1 MSAVPASGDPREGGI
16 FGELVKIPAFLRR
29 DFLQAWSYRMAFV
42 TDAIGLALQ
51 TALFFYISKIVDP
64 NVLPTF
70 GGARVSYLEYVVVG
84 IAMTMLIALGIFR
97 AAAAFRNEQLM
108 GTLEVLLMT
117 PTAPWTIQIGS
128 IVYDLVY
135 IPLRTGLFIAVVALA
150 TDVSFD
156 TDGIVPATVILLAF
170 LPFVWGIG
178 IVYAASSLTFKQAG
192 GGIAITLLTF
202 SSGAYFPL
210 ELFPDWL
217 ADGGRGESD
226 GGGDRRDARGAPR
239 WRGLVGSRRCA
250 ARARARVACD
260 ALVRDRC
267 VPPRAASGASAR
279 HARHLLK
286 GRSNQCLHQN
296 RRSAG
301 TRRRSRGDS
310 TRERA
315 G

>member
-1 MSAVPASGDPREGGI
+1 MSAVPAPRRVRAQGVAAE
-16 FGELVKIPAFLRR
+16 FAKISAFLRR

-42 TDAIGLALQ
+42 TDAVGLALQ

-64 NVLPTF
+64 DVLPTF
-70 GGARVSYLEYVVVG
+70 GGSRVSYLEYVVVG

-135 IPLRTGLFIAVVALA
+135 IPLRTGLFFVVVALA
-150 TDVSFD
+150 TEVSFD
-156 TDGIVPATVILLAF
+156 GAGLLPAAVVLLAF

-178 IVYAASSLTFKQAG
+178 IFYAALSLTFKQTG

-202 SSGAYFPL
+202 TSGAYFPL

-217 ADGGRGESD
+217 GAVADANPMAVAIDAMRESLLGTAGWSGVGSALLVLVPASLLTLGLGIGAFRLALRRERGRGTL
-226 GGGDRRDARGAPR
+226 
-239 WRGLVGSRRCA
+239 GLY
-250 ARARARVACD
+250 
-260 ALVRDRC
+260 
-267 VPPRAASGASAR
+267 
-279 HARHLLK
+279 
-286 GRSNQCLHQN
+286 
-296 RRSAG
+296 
-301 TRRRSRGDS
+301 
-310 TRERA
+310 
-315 G
+315 

>member
-1 MSAVPASGDPREGGI
+1 VNAVPASGEPREGGI

-64 NVLPTF
+64 SVLPTF
-70 GGARVSYLEYVVVG
+70 GGTRVSYLEYVVVG

-178 IVYAASSLTFKQAG
+178 IIYAAASLTFKQVG

-217 ADGGRGESD
+217 ATAAEANPMAVAINAMREALLGGAGWS
-226 GGGDRRDARGAPR
+226 G
-239 WRGLVGSRRCA
+239 VG
-250 ARARARVACD
+250 D
-260 ALVRDRC
+260 ALLVL
-267 VPPRAASGASAR
+267 VPASIVMLSFGIGSF
-279 HARHLLK
+279 LLA
-286 GRSNQCLHQN
+286 L
-296 RRSAG
+296 RRE
-301 TRRRSRGDS
+301 RRRG
-310 TRERA
+310 TL
-315 G
+315 GIY

>member
-1 MSAVPASGDPREGGI
+1 MSAVPAPRRVRAQGVAAE
-16 FGELVKIPAFLRR
+16 FAKISAFLRR
-29 DFLQAWSYRMAFV
+29 DFLQAWSYRAAFV
-42 TDAIGLALQ
+42 TDAVGLALQ

-70 GGARVSYLEYVVVG
+70 GGSRVSYLEYVVVG

-135 IPLRTGLFIAVVALA
+135 IPLRTGLFFVVVALA
-150 TDVSFD
+150 TEVSFD
-156 TDGIVPATVILLAF
+156 GAGLLPAAVILLAF

-178 IVYAASSLTFKQAG
+178 IVYAASSLTFKQTG

-202 SSGAYFPL
+202 TSGAYFPL

-217 ADGGRGESD
+217 GAVAEVNPMAVAI
-226 GGGDRRDARGAPR
+226 DAMRETLLGTAG
-239 WRGLVGSRRCA
+239 WSGV
-250 ARARARVACD
+250 
-260 ALVRDRC
+260 
-267 VPPRAASGASAR
+267 SGA
-279 HARHLLK
+279 LLVLVPASLLTLAL
-286 GRSNQCLHQN
+286 GIGSFRLAL
-296 RRSAG
+296 RRE
-301 TRRRSRGDS
+301 RRRG
-310 TRERA
+310 TL
-315 G
+315 GIY

>member
-1 MSAVPASGDPREGGI
+1 MNAVPAPRDARARGVGAE
-16 FGELVKIPAFLRR
+16 VAKISAFLRR
-29 DFLQAWSYRMAFV
+29 DFLQAWSYRAGFI
-42 TDAIGLALQ
+42 TDAAGLALQ

-64 NVLPTF
+64 DVLPTF

-84 IAMTMLIALGIFR
+84 IAITMLVALGIFR

-135 IPLRTGLFIAVVALA
+135 IPLRTGLFFVVVALA
-150 TDVSFD
+150 TEVSFD
-156 TDGIVPATVILLAF
+156 GAGLLPAAVILLAF

-178 IVYAASSLTFKQAG
+178 IVYAAASLTFKQTG

-217 ADGGRGESD
+217 ATVAEGNPMTVAIDAMRESLL
-226 GGGDRRDARGAPR
+226 GNAGWSG
-239 WRGLVGSRRCA
+239 V
-250 ARARARVACD
+250 
-260 ALVRDRC
+260 
-267 VPPRAASGASAR
+267 SGA
-279 HARHLLK
+279 LLVLVPASLLTLAL
-286 GRSNQCLHQN
+286 GIGSFRLAL
-296 RRSAG
+296 RRE
-301 TRRRSRGDS
+301 RRRG
-310 TRERA
+310 TL
-315 G
+315 GIY

>member
-1 MSAVPASGDPREGGI
+1 MSAVPAPGDSREGGI
-16 FGELVKIPAFLRR
+16 FGELAKISAFLRR

-202 SSGAYFPL
+202 ASGAYFPL

-217 ADGGRGESD
+217 ATAAEANPMAVAIDAMREALLGGAGWS
-226 GGGDRRDARGAPR
+226 G
-239 WRGLVGSRRCA
+239 VG
-250 ARARARVACD
+250 D
-260 ALVRDRC
+260 ALLVL
-267 VPPRAASGASAR
+267 VPASIVMLSFGIGAF
-279 HARHLLK
+279 LLA
-286 GRSNQCLHQN
+286 L
-296 RRSAG
+296 RRE
-301 TRRRSRGDS
+301 RRRG
-310 TRERA
+310 TL
-315 G
+315 GIY

>member
-1 MSAVPASGDPREGGI
+1 MPASRAPEDGGV
-16 FGELVKIPAFLRR
+16 FAELAKISAFLRR

-42 TDAIGLALQ
+42 TDAVGLALQ

-64 NVLPTF
+64 DVLPTF
-70 GGARVSYLEYVVVG
+70 GGTRVSYLEYVVVG

-135 IPLRTGLFIAVVALA
+135 IPLRTGLFFVVVALV
-150 TDVSFD
+150 TEVSFD
-156 TDGIVPATVILLAF
+156 GDGLLPATLILLAF

-178 IVYAASSLTFKQAG
+178 IVYAASSLTFKQTG
-192 GGIAITLLTF
+192 GGLAITLLTF

-217 ADGGRGESD
+217 ATVAAANPMAVAIDAMRESLLGGAGWSGIGDAMLVLVPASLVTLSLGIVAFRLALRREHRRGTL
-226 GGGDRRDARGAPR
+226 GIY
-239 WRGLVGSRRCA
+239 
-250 ARARARVACD
+250 
-260 ALVRDRC
+260 
-267 VPPRAASGASAR
+267 
-279 HARHLLK
+279 
-286 GRSNQCLHQN
+286 
-296 RRSAG
+296 
-301 TRRRSRGDS
+301 
-310 TRERA
+310 
-315 G
+315 